1 MEFNQIIIA
10 NIINFIG
17 VAFLLIGHFFV
28 SKEDKIGFLLSFIG
42 AVFVSIGS
50 FILESYPIVVL
61 DLIWAIL
68 SIYGFISY
76 HKNKELFN
84 NFINVGISSL
94 FLLFSITIVFF
105 VWGSSMLAWMT
116 TFIYSCSYYLLSS
129 GRISI
134 HYYLFVC
141 IIGFII
147 SIPHLIEVQSYSVFI
162 NEVIAA
168 FISFYKLFNDKKHKL
183 YQVKSLIY

>member
-1 MEFNQIIIA
+1 MDFNQVIIA
-10 NIINFIG
+10 NIINFTG
-17 VAFLLIGHFFV
+17 VVFLLTGHFFV
-28 SKEDKIGFLLSFIG
+28 SKEDKIGFLFSFIG
-42 AVFVSIGS
+42 AVFVAIGS

-76 HKNKELFN
+76 HNNKELCN

-105 VWGSSMLAWMT
+105 IWGDSMLSWVT
-116 TFIYSCSYYLLSS
+116 TFIYLCSYYLLSS

-141 IIGFII
+141 IVGFII

-162 NEVIAA
+162 NEFIAA
-168 FISFYKLFNDKKHKL
+168 SVSFYRLFNDKKHKL
-183 YQVKSLIY
+183 YEVKSLIY